1 MGTYFLGDKLY
12 ITSADYALMVEYL
25 EEGVEISIN
34 GDGRFGSE
42 RVSGSDLIRF
52 AGACF
57 AAGYG
62 IDGFEKEVIG
72 RLYVEDD
79 RIRVMVQGSM
89 NDRVFVKVRPEHFL
103 EMAHI
108 CIAKYYPL
116 SGSLSVADYSL
127 TYNLSPSGVLLFLN
141 GKEGQGEIF
150 VEREKASLLVGLIEA
165 SFIGRSLGGARLISE
180 KEEKSLYVEEI
191 VEAKEP
197 PERLIVDYVVYG
209 NEKRAVEK
217 PLHEW
222 ILSLKEFAKDNG
234 KSPSGVLRAFLRK
247 HGISY
252 DRKILLILREKEK
265 KKEITLRLPVHFA
278 KGFAMVLERWIYAGC

>member
-1 MGTYFLGDKLY
+1 MGTFFLGDKLY
-12 ITSADYALMVEYL
+12 ITSADYALIVEYL
-25 EEGVEISIN
+25 SAGVEIAIN
-34 GDGRFGSE
+34 GNGRFGSE
-42 RVSGSDLIRF
+42 RVSGSDLVRF

-57 AAGYG
+57 SAGYG

-72 RLYVEDD
+72 GLYVEPD

-103 EMAHI
+103 EIAHI
-108 CIAKYYPL
+108 CISRYYPL
-116 SGSLSVADYSL
+116 TGQLMVGNYSL
-127 TYNLSPSGVLLFLN
+127 TYNLSPSGVLLFIR
-141 GKEGQGEIF
+141 GKDGQGEIF
-150 VEREKASLLVGLIEA
+150 VEREKASFFVGLIEA

-191 VEAKEP
+191 VEAKEN

-209 NEKRAVEK
+209 NEKKAVEK

-222 ILSLKEFAKDNG
+222 MVSLKEFAKENS
-234 KSPSGVLRAFLRK
+234 KSPSGILRAFLRK

-252 DRKILLILREKEK
+252 DRKILLILKEK
-265 KKEITLRLPVHFA
+265 KKETTLRLPVHFA
-278 KGFAMVLERWIYAGC
+278 KGLAMVLERWIYAGC

>member
-1 MGTYFLGDKLY
+1 MGTFFLGDKLY
-12 ITSADYALMVEYL
+12 ITSSDYALMVEYL

-34 GDGRFGSE
+34 GNGRFGSE
-42 RVSGSDLIRF
+42 RISGSDLVRF

-57 AAGYG
+57 SAGYG

-72 RLYVEDD
+72 GLYVEDD
-79 RIRVMVQGSM
+79 RIRVMVKGAM
-89 NDRVFVKVRPEHFL
+89 NDRVFLKVRPEHFL
-103 EMAHI
+103 EIAHV
-108 CIAKYYPL
+108 CIARYYPL
-116 SGSLSVADYSL
+116 SGHLSVADYSL
-127 TYNLSPSGVLLFLN
+127 TYNLSPSGVLLFIR

-180 KEEKSLYVEEI
+180 KEEKSLYVEEM
-191 VEAKEP
+191 VEAKET

-209 NEKRAVEK
+209 NEKRTVEK

-222 ILSLKEFAKDNG
+222 VVSLKEFAKNGG

-247 HGISY
+247 HGINY
-252 DRKILLILREKEK
+252 DRKILLILREK
-265 KKEITLRLPVHFA
+265 KKEVSLRLPVHFA
-278 KGFAMVLERWIYAGC
+278 KGLALVLERWIYAGC

>member
-1 MGTYFLGDKLY
+1 MGTFFLGDKLY
-12 ITSADYALMVEYL
+12 ITSSDYALMVEYL

-89 NDRVFVKVRPEHFL
+89 NDRVFVKIRPEHFL
-103 EMAHI
+103 EIAHI

-191 VEAKEP
+191 VEAKEN

-278 KGFAMVLERWIYAGC
+278 KGFAMVLERWIYANC

>member
-12 ITSADYALMVEYL
+12 ITSSDYAMMVEYL
-25 EEGVEISIN
+25 EGGVEISIN
-34 GDGRFGSE
+34 GNGRFGSE
-42 RVSGSDLIRF
+42 RVFGSDLIRF

-57 AAGYG
+57 SAGYG

-72 RLYVEDD
+72 GLYVEGD

-103 EMAHI
+103 EIAHI
-108 CIAKYYPL
+108 CIARYYPL
-116 SGSLSVADYSL
+116 SGQLVVADYSL
-127 TYNLSPSGVLLFLN
+127 TYNLSPSGVLLFIR

-191 VEAKEP
+191 VEAKEE
-197 PERLIVDYVVYG
+197 PERLILDYVVYG
-209 NEKRAVEK
+209 NEKRAVER
-217 PLHEW
+217 PLREW
-222 ILSLKEFAKDNG
+222 MLSLKEFAKDSG

-247 HGISY
+247 HGINY
-252 DRKILLILREKEK
+252 DRKILFILKEK
-265 KKEITLRLPVHFA
+265 RKEASLRLPVHFA
-278 KGFAMVLERWIYAGC
+278 KGLALVLERWIYAGC

>member
-1 MGTYFLGDKLY
+1 MGTFFLGDKLY
-12 ITSADYALMVEYL
+12 ITSSEYALVVEYL
-25 EEGVEISIN
+25 EGGVEISIN
-34 GDGRFGSE
+34 GNGRFGSE
-42 RVSGSDLIRF
+42 RVSGSDLVRF

-57 AAGYG
+57 SAGYG

-72 RLYVEDD
+72 GLYVEQD
-79 RIRVMVQGSM
+79 RIRVMVKGAM

-103 EMAHI
+103 EIAHI
-108 CIAKYYPL
+108 CIARYYPL
-116 SGSLSVADYSL
+116 SGHLSVADYSL
-127 TYNLSPSGVLLFLN
+127 AYNLSPSGVLLFVR

-191 VEAKEP
+191 VEAKET
-197 PERLIVDYVVYG
+197 PEKLVVDYVVYG
-209 NEKRAVEK
+209 GEKRTVEK

-222 ILSLKEFAKDNG
+222 MVSLKEIAKDGG

-247 HGISY
+247 HGINY
-252 DRKILLILREKEK
+252 DRKILLILREKKREVSF
-265 KKEITLRLPVHFA
+265 RLPVHFA
-278 KGFAMVLERWIYAGC
+278 KGLALVLERWIYAGC

>member
-1 MGTYFLGDKLY
+1 MGTFFLGDKLY

-25 EEGVEISIN
+25 EGGVEITLSGN
-34 GDGRFGSE
+34 GRFGSE

-52 AGACF
+52 VGACF
-57 AAGYG
+57 SAGYG

-72 RLYVEDD
+72 GLYVEPD
-79 RIRVMVQGSM
+79 RIRVMLQGSV

-103 EMAHI
+103 EIAHI
-108 CIAKYYPL
+108 CTAKYYPL
-116 SGSLSVADYSL
+116 AGQLVVADYSL
-127 TYNLSPSGVLLFLN
+127 TYNLSPSGVLLFIR

-150 VEREKASLLVGLIEA
+150 VEREKASFLVGMIEA

-191 VEAKEP
+191 VEAKEN
-197 PERLIVDYVVYG
+197 PEKPIVDYVVYG
-209 NEKRAVEK
+209 GEKKAVEK

-222 ILSLKEFAKDNG
+222 MLSLKEFAKNNG

-247 HGISY
+247 HGINY
-252 DRKILLILREKEK
+252 DRKILLILKEK
-265 KKEITLRLPVHFA
+265 KKEASLRLPVHFA
-278 KGFAMVLERWIYAGC
+278 KGLAMVLERWIYDDC

>member
-1 MGTYFLGDKLY
+1 MGTFFLGDKLY
-12 ITSADYALMVEYL
+12 ITSSEYALMVEYL
-25 EEGVEISIN
+25 EGGVEISIN
-34 GDGRFGSE
+34 GNGRFGSE
-42 RVSGSDLIRF
+42 RVSGSDLVRF

-57 AAGYG
+57 SAGYG

-72 RLYVEDD
+72 GLYVEQD

-89 NDRVFVKVRPEHFL
+89 NDRVFVKIRPEHFL
-103 EMAHI
+103 EIAHI
-108 CIAKYYPL
+108 CIARYYPL
-116 SGSLSVADYSL
+116 SGNLAVADYSL
-127 TYNLSPSGVLLFLN
+127 TYNLSPSGVLLFIR

-191 VEAKEP
+191 IEAKES

-209 NEKRAVEK
+209 SEKRAVER

-222 ILSLKEFAKDNG
+222 MVSLKEFAKDGG

-247 HGISY
+247 HGIGY
-252 DRKILLILREKEK
+252 DRKILLILKEK
-265 KKEITLRLPVHFA
+265 KREVSFRLPVHFA
-278 KGFAMVLERWIYAGC
+278 KGLALVLERWIYAGC

>member
-12 ITSADYALMVEYL
+12 ITSSDYALMVEYL

-209 NEKRAVEK
+209 NEKKAVEK

-278 KGFAMVLERWIYAGC
+278 KGFAMVLERWIYANC

>member
-12 ITSADYALMVEYL
+12 ITSSDYALMVEYL

-89 NDRVFVKVRPEHFL
+89 NDRVFVKIRPEHFL
-103 EMAHI
+103 EIAHI

-191 VEAKEP
+191 VEAKES

-217 PLHEW
+217 PLREW
-222 ILSLKEFAKDNG
+222 MVSLKEFAKDNG

-278 KGFAMVLERWIYAGC
+278 KGLALVLERWIYAGC

>member
-12 ITSADYALMVEYL
+12 ITSSDYALMVEYL

>member
-12 ITSADYALMVEYL
+12 ITSSDYALMVEYL

-116 SGSLSVADYSL
+116 SGSLSVVDYSL

-191 VEAKEP
+191 VEAKEN